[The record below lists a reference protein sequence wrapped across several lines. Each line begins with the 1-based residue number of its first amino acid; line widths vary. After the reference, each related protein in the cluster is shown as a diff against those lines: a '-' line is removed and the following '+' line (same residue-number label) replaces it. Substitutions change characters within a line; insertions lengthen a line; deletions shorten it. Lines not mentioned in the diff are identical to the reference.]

1 MLALWNQM
9 DDLLNDDLFRN
20 RRTTATF
27 APAVDIVETKSGY
40 RLTADV
46 PGLSAEE
53 IDITVESGTLVI
65 SGERKME
72 QTEQKDGYRRI
83 ERSFGQFRR
92 TFALPKGVDLD
103 GIQATVE
110 NGQLILDVPKPVAE
124 LPRKVRIAAKS
135 PELNG

>member
-9 DDLLNDDLFRN
+9 DDLFNDDLLRN
-20 RRTTATF
+20 RRATVAF
-27 APAVDIVETKSGY
+27 TPAVDIVETKSGY

-46 PGLSAEE
+46 PGLSADE
-53 IDITVESGTLVI
+53 IDITVESGTLTI
-65 SGERKME
+65 SGERKTE
-72 QTEQKDGYRRI
+72 QTEEKEGYRRI

-92 TFALPKGVDLD
+92 SFSLPKGVDLD

-110 NGQLILDVPKPVAE
+110 NGQLVLEIPKPVAE
-124 LPRKVRIAAKS
+124 LPRKVRVSAKA

>member
-9 DDLLNDDLFRN
+9 DDLLGDDLLRN
-20 RRTTATF
+20 RRTTVTF

-53 IDITVESGTLVI
+53 IDITVEGGTLVI
-65 SGERKME
+65 SGERKMD
-72 QTEQKDGYRRI
+72 QTDHKEGYRRI

-92 TFALPKGVDLD
+92 AFSLPKGVDLD

-110 NGQLILDVPKPVAE
+110 SGQLILDVPKPVAE
-124 LPRKVRIAAKS
+124 LPRKVRIATKS